1 MDAVKPL
8 YRVLQDLEHAS
19 RRGRLTPSF
28 IDEYADKYGERVSA
42 LYALAA
48 KNFLTIA
55 HEDGRND
62 HVLRDPAER
71 QRGVN
76 AVVVASAMEDNA
88 REMHREL
95 RKARDDGRPYAL
107 RKPGKNAFFV
117 RKPND

>member
-1 MDAVKPL
+1 MKPL

-28 IDEYADKYGERVSA
+28 IDEYAEKHGERVSA

-48 KNFLTIA
+48 KNFLTVA

-62 HVLRDPAER
+62 HVLRDPNEKK
-71 QRGVN
+71 RGVN

-107 RKPGKNAFFV
+107 RKPGKNAFFI
-117 RKPND
+117 RKPGD

>member
-1 MDAVKPL
+1 MTAVKPL

-19 RRGRLTPSF
+19 RRGKLTPTF
-28 IDEYADKYGERVSA
+28 IDDYAEKHGERVSA

-48 KNFLTIA
+48 KNFLTVA

-62 HVLRDPAER
+62 HVLRDPNEKA
-71 QRGVN
+71 RGVN

-117 RKPND
+117 RKAD

>member
-1 MDAVKPL
+1 MTTVKPL

-19 RRGRLTPSF
+19 RRGRLTPTF
-28 IDEYADKYGERVSA
+28 IDEYAEKHGERVSA

-48 KNFLTIA
+48 KNFLTVA

-62 HVLRDPAER
+62 HVLRDPNEKK
-71 QRGVN
+71 RGVN

-107 RKPGKNAFFV
+107 RKPGKNAFFI
-117 RKPND
+117 RKND